1 VPGEPASL
9 LKNLKITSF
18 RGAKARRKL
27 QFSLDCEE
35 LQISRSARDDN
46 KIGFFN
52 KLEPQL
58 ACSQRRGDF
67 IPWDARQGIIF
78 GLVMEFLQTRRV
90 FVAILAL
97 GLFTMAARS
106 VTDPDVWWHLRTGQ
120 LIVQTHTVFHT
131 DPYSFTRFGQPWVD
145 HEWLSQVL
153 IFGVYRLAGWG
164 GLIAG
169 FGAVTAAA
177 FLVVFLRC
185 PGRPYVAGVITLL
198 GAFASAPSWG
208 VRPQMLTL
216 LLASVLLLIL
226 ERSYQRP
233 NLLWWTPLL
242 MLLWVNLHAGYAL
255 GIALMALFLVG
266 DALDVAFGF
275 AAFDSK
281 DGPPPTARFRALALA
296 IVVCAAVVPL
306 NPYGAAMY
314 SYPLET
320 LRSRAMQSY
329 IGEWLSPDFHQHR
342 YLPTLVMIVAT
353 VALPALSPQR
363 LRPREVLLLLV
374 TTYAALRSVR
384 HIPIY
389 ALVAIPILSAMVLA
403 WLQER
408 GVAKRLESKHP
419 AMTPAK
425 TWVNAVLLAGFL
437 VFLVARVRYVTHR
450 QAETEA
456 KELPAAAV
464 SFIAAQRPPAPIL
477 NHYNWGGYFIWR
489 LYPEYRVYI
498 DGRADLYGDA
508 FMDDLATTYYL
519 RGDSWRSPF
528 EKWGIRTVVLPPD
541 APLATALL
549 ALPDWQTIYADNQ
562 AVVLTKKAQ

>member
-1 VPGEPASL
+1 
-9 LKNLKITSF
+9 
-18 RGAKARRKL
+18 
-27 QFSLDCEE
+27 
-35 LQISRSARDDN
+35 
-46 KIGFFN
+46 
-52 KLEPQL
+52 
-58 ACSQRRGDF
+58 
-67 IPWDARQGIIF
+67 
-78 GLVMEFLQTRRV
+78 
-90 FVAILAL
+90 
-97 GLFTMAARS
+97 MAARS
-106 VTDPDVWWHLRTGQ
+106 VTDPDVWWHLRSGQ
-120 LIVQTHTVFHT
+120 LIVQKHAVFHT
-131 DPYSFTRFGQPWVD
+131 DPYSFTRFGQPWID

-177 FLVVFLRC
+177 FLLVFLRC

-233 NLLWWTPLL
+233 RLLWWTPAL

-255 GIALMALFLVG
+255 GIALMGLFLVG
-266 DALDVAFGF
+266 DALDAAFGF
-275 AAFDSK
+275 AAYQSK
-281 DGPPPTARFRALALA
+281 DGPPSRARFRALALA
-296 IVVCAAVVPL
+296 IVACTAVVPL

-314 SYPLET
+314 AYPLET

-342 YLPTLVMIVAT
+342 YLPTLLMMLAT
-353 VALPALSPQR
+353 VALPALSPRR
-363 LRPREVLLLLV
+363 LRPREILLLSV

-389 ALVAIPILSAMVLA
+389 ALVAVPILSAMVLA
-403 WLQER
+403 WLQECSL
-408 GVAKRLESKHP
+408 AKRFEWKHT

-425 TWVNAVLLAGFL
+425 TWINGILMAGFL
-437 VFLVARVRYVTHR
+437 VFMVARVRHVCNR

-456 KELPAAAV
+456 QKLPAAAV

-489 LYPEYRVYI
+489 LYPGYQVYI

-519 RGDSWRSPF
+519 RGDSWRSLF

-541 APLATALL
+541 APLVTAL
-549 ALPDWQTIYADNQ
+549 AARREWKTIYADDQ
-562 AVVLTKKAQ
+562 AVVLTKAQ

>member
-1 VPGEPASL
+1 VGRPARYYL
-9 LKNLKITSF
+9 
-18 RGAKARRKL
+18 R
-27 QFSLDCEE
+27 
-35 LQISRSARDDN
+35 
-46 KIGFFN
+46 
-52 KLEPQL
+52 
-58 ACSQRRGDF
+58 
-67 IPWDARQGIIF
+67 
-78 GLVMEFLQTRRV
+78 LVMELLQTRRV
-90 FVAILAL
+90 FVAILGL
-97 GLFTMAARS
+97 GLFTMAARR

-120 LIVQTHTVFHT
+120 LIVQTHAVFHT

-145 HEWLSQVL
+145 HEWLSQIL
-153 IFGVYRLAGWG
+153 IFGLYRLASWG

-169 FGAVTAAA
+169 FGAVIAAT

-185 PGRPYVAGVITLL
+185 PGRPYVAGVITLW

-216 LLASVLLLIL
+216 LLASLLLLIL

-255 GIALMALFLVG
+255 GIVLMALFLVG
-266 DALDVAFGF
+266 DALDAVLGF

-281 DGPPPTARFRALALA
+281 DGPPAARLRALALA
-296 IVVCAAVVPL
+296 IVACIAVVPL

-314 SYPLET
+314 GYPLET

-329 IGEWLSPDFHQHR
+329 IGEWLSPDFHQPL
-342 YLPTLVMIVAT
+342 YLPALGIILAT
-353 VALPALSPQR
+353 VALPGLSPRR
-363 LRPREVLLLLV
+363 LRPREVLLLSV
-374 TTYAALRSVR
+374 TTFAALRSVR
-384 HIPIY
+384 HIAIY
-389 ALVAIPILSAMVLA
+389 ALIAIPILSAMVLA
-403 WLQER
+403 CLEER
-408 GVAKRLESKHP
+408 GVAKRLKWKQ
-419 AMTPAK
+419 TPITRAK
-425 TWVNAVLLAGFL
+425 AFFNVLLLGGFL
-437 VFLVARVRYVTHR
+437 FFMVARVRYVANR

-456 KELPAAAV
+456 RELPSAAV
-464 SFIAAQRPPAPIL
+464 SFIAAQRPPAPIF

-519 RGDSWRSPF
+519 KGDPWRGPF

-541 APLATALL
+541 APLVTALR
-549 ALPDWQTIYADNQ
+549 ALPDWKTIYADGQ
-562 AVVLTKKAQ
+562 AVVLTKAQ